1 MLLNASGDGDG
12 RGLEFTAG
20 RVMVGEVMPAS
31 DCDRD

>member
-31 DCDRD
+31 DCNRD